1 MDGYILHPPAQD
13 LATAGYSS
21 AAKGGLA
28 GVLVMLLLAIVFY
41 VFFKCRNC
49 SMKFEVDVEMQE
61 RSVHAAA
68 APGSWIVSL
77 LSAMPWF
84 GGYVGNWFNGYV
96 GVGRA
101 MAEMR
106 WAVGLYGKEQDMG
119 IAALEAMHMDMMD
132 STMEALEAMLMDDEF
147 RVWSCSYGML
157 LELCCFGFL
166 ARSVLCPVGKG
177 GEQGAV
183 RSDQSEFWAFE

>member
-1 MDGYILHPPAQD
+1 MDGYILHPLAQD

-68 APGSWIVSL
+68 
-77 LSAMPWF
+77 
-84 GGYVGNWFNGYV
+84 
-96 GVGRA
+96 
-101 MAEMR
+101 
-106 WAVGLYGKEQDMG
+106 
-119 IAALEAMHMDMMD
+119 D
-132 STMEALEAMLMDDEF
+132 SS
-147 RVWSCSYGML
+147 R
-157 LELCCFGFL
+157 
-166 ARSVLCPVGKG
+166 
-177 GEQGAV
+177 
-183 RSDQSEFWAFE
+183 

>member
-68 APGSWIVSL
+68 V
-77 LSAMPWF
+77 
-84 GGYVGNWFNGYV
+84 
-96 GVGRA
+96 
-101 MAEMR
+101 
-106 WAVGLYGKEQDMG
+106 YGKEQDMG
-119 IAALEAMHMDMMD
+119 IAALEAMLMDMMD

-147 RVWSCSYGML
+147 REIHSSENGL
-157 LELCCFGFL
+157 DTSFKI
-166 ARSVLCPVGKG
+166 SISP
-177 GEQGAV
+177 QV